1 MIRRLFN
8 AWLKLPHTSA
18 LLSALLTLLVLGA
31 LAIIISRWYEQR
43 LIADQRA
50 HTMSELS
57 RDAHT
62 YAALLE
68 RSLARLEGLAVF
80 AESEQ
85 RQPDD
90 VIVEF
95 EPYARALINNTSTV
109 LKVVLRLNGR
119 PPRLYPASD
128 TGDPNID
135 MAQLQSA
142 FETAADLP
150 ENEITIT
157 PPFEVR
163 PGQLALGAVRGIHH
177 PELGGGQVAIVFD
190 LSAILAESRLED
202 QPLSDRMALR
212 DENGTVFYGDPAVYN
227 EQPVL
232 TTIRLPGRQ
241 WTLAT
246 APQVG
251 WAALIQDDLRLFQ
264 FSELLI
270 VLPLTGLVLLT
281 VNRQAR
287 MARAVEARTRD
298 LAQLAAELHQDIAE
312 RRRAE
317 AALRASE
324 EKFSATFEHAPVMI
338 TISTL
343 EDGTYLDV
351 NQKFLEVSGFTREE
365 VIGHTSIELGWLAA
379 ADRRRL
385 LDALATQ
392 GHITGMELDLI
403 TKDRRVV
410 RCLFNGEYI
419 VVDGRRR
426 LLSIALDISERKRA
440 EETLRLDSLRQQALV
455 RLNEMSAADEREMIE
470 AALEDAVRLTGS
482 QIGYWHFVHADQEN
496 LELFV
501 WSKAATAQC
510 FAVEN
515 RHYPLS
521 QAGIWVDCVRRR
533 QPVIHNDYAT
543 TPGRRGLPAG
553 HTPVT
558 RHMAVPLF
566 DDEGRVLAIAG
577 VGNKPTLY
585 DDADVHRLADFVSG
599 LWAVLQRRRAQQE
612 LRQLNADLE
621 QRVAKRTRELAE
633 ANAQLQELDQLK
645 SRFVSDVSHEL
656 RTPVTSLKLYLDLLE
671 HGKPEKRAH
680 YLARINEQ
688 ANRMAQLIEDIL
700 DLSRLERDRDSLI
713 FSPIDLNAVL
723 ERVVID
729 LQPRAHAAGLQLTF
743 APGAGLPQV
752 PGDLNRLLQV
762 GTNLIANA
770 INYTPAGEV
779 RVCSYARDHSVVF
792 EVQDTGVGIA
802 PDELPHLFERFYR
815 GRRAGQS
822 GVRGTGLGLSIVK
835 DIVDLHGGRVEVGS
849 EVNVGSTF
857 RVTLPAME

>member
-8 AWLKLPHTSA
+8 TWLKLPHASA
-18 LLSALLTLLVLGA
+18 LLSALLTLLALGT
-31 LAIIISRWYEQR
+31 LAVIISRWYEQR
-43 LIADQRA
+43 LITDRRA
-50 HTMSELS
+50 QTMSELS

-62 YAALLE
+62 YTALLE

-90 VIVEF
+90 VVVEF
-95 EPYARALINNTSTV
+95 EPYAQALIDNTSTV
-109 LKVVLRLNGR
+109 LKVVLRLNGQ
-119 PPRLYPASD
+119 PSRLYPASD
-128 TGDPNID
+128 TGGSNID

-142 FETAADLP
+142 FETAAGLP

-163 PGQLALGAVRGIHH
+163 PGQLALGAVGGIHH

-190 LSAILAESRLED
+190 LSAILVESRLED
-202 QPLSDRMALR
+202 QPLADRMALR

-246 APQVG
+246 APKAG

-287 MARAVEARTRD
+287 MAQAVEARTRD
-298 LAQLAAELHQDIAE
+298 LAQLAAELQQDIAE

-324 EKFSATFEHAPVMI
+324 EKFSAAFEHAPVMI
-338 TISTL
+338 AISTL

-385 LDALATQ
+385 LDVLATQ
-392 GHITGMELDLI
+392 GHLSGVELDLT

-410 RCLFNGEYI
+410 RCLLNGEYI

-455 RLNEMSAADEREMIE
+455 RLNEMSAASECEMIE
-470 AALEDAVRLTGS
+470 AALEDAVRLTDS
-482 QIGYWHFVHADQEN
+482 QIGYWHLVHADQEN

-533 QPVIHNDYAT
+533 QPVVHNDYAT
-543 TPGRRGLPAG
+543 APGRRGLPAG

-577 VGNKPTLY
+577 VGNKPTPY
-585 DDADVHRLADFVSG
+585 DDADVHRLADFVTG
-599 LWAVLQRRRAQQE
+599 LWTVLQRRRVQEE

-621 QRVAKRTRELAE
+621 QRVAERTRELAE

-645 SRFVSDVSHEL
+645 SQFVSDVSHEL
-656 RTPVTSLKLYLDLLE
+656 RTPITGLKLYLDLLE

-700 DLSRLERDRDSLI
+700 DLSRLERDRTSLV

-729 LQPRAHAAGLQLTF
+729 LQPRAHAAGLQLIF
-743 APGAGLPQV
+743 APGADLPPV

-779 RVCSYARDHSVVF
+779 RVCSYACDHSVVF

-815 GRRAGQS
+815 GRRASQS

-835 DIVDLHGGRVEVGS
+835 DIIDLHGGRVEVS
-849 EVNVGSTF
+849 SQVNAGSTF